1 MSEEAAAASLG
12 QDAIRAAEDF
22 AASVDALLSRGKAGD
37 IPDSALRT
45 IFTAA
50 VKAYA
55 ARVEDTGSEPSI
67 VDTSKV
73 TATEGVTVACALIRA
88 IDLNMFD
95 VTMWYNR
102 SGNNRV

>member
-1 MSEEAAAASLG
+1 MDEQQSAAEAATSFANAIEAL
-12 QDAIRAAEDF
+12 DAH
-22 AASVDALLSRGKAGD
+22 GKAGEV
-37 IPDSALRT
+37 PDDVLQK

-55 ARVEDTGSEPSI
+55 ARVEDTGREPTI
-67 VDTSKV
+67 VDTSKI
-73 TATEGVTVACALIRA
+73 TATEGVTTACALIRA

>member
-1 MSEEAAAASLG
+1 MSGLAEAAAAFAQGVAAL
-12 QDAIRAAEDF
+12 DAE
-22 AASVDALLSRGKAGD
+22 GKAGD
-37 IPDSALRT
+37 IPDDILQT

-55 ARVEDTGSEPSI
+55 ARVEDTGREPAI
-67 VDTSKV
+67 VDTSKI
-73 TATEGVTVACALIRA
+73 TATESVTAACALIRA

>member
-1 MSEEAAAASLG
+1 MDELRSAAEAATA
-12 QDAIRAAEDF
+12 F
-22 AASVDALLSRGKAGD
+22 ANAVEALDTRGKAGEV
-37 IPDSALRT
+37 PDEILQRV
-45 IFTAA
+45 FTAA

-55 ARVEDTGSEPSI
+55 ARVEDTGKEAAI